1 MDPALVR
8 AGRVNEM
15 DFMAELGKRVGCKD
29 GIWDV
34 KPVSVCMERTGK
46 PPIGV
51 RWVEHDKNAGSDPPD
66 VRCRLVVQ
74 ETKRVTTLDTA
85 SDPGAA
91 FASTVPLEALRLMFS
106 MHQSRPKPNLLKDNR
121 DDDYVLMLLD
131 ISKAHPHAE
140 QKRELYTKLP
150 AEHPCGGDPKL
161 CGLLRMNLYGA
172 KDAGK
177 NFEDLI
183 ARLSKEAKA
192 KRGSLNSCIYYQ
204 KGRDLS
210 YLVSTLW

>member
-1 MDPALVR
+1 M
-8 AGRVNEM
+8 
-15 DFMAELGKRVGCKD
+15 
-29 GIWDV
+29 
-34 KPVSVCMERTGK
+34 
-46 PPIGV
+46 
-51 RWVEHDKNAGSDPPD
+51 
-66 VRCRLVVQ
+66 
-74 ETKRVTTLDTA
+74 TTLDTA

-106 MHQSRPKPNLLKDNR
+106 MQMSRPKPNLLKDNR

-131 ISKAHPHAE
+131 ISKAHPQAE
-140 QKRELYTKLP
+140 QNRELFTKLP
-150 AEHPCGGDPKL
+150 AEHPCGGDPKV

-192 KRGSLNSCIYYQ
+192 KKRERSRRNL
-204 KGRDLS
+204 LS
-210 YLVSTLW
+210 NRRKLIKLRRAWKR